1 MEKQGAVIEV
11 NDPARFEE
19 LPDGW
24 IMDHREKKKW
34 GPSSE
39 KVLNKE
45 ERQEFCL
52 KFGGEEPSAA
62 EAASIINFEGDP
74 CFFPIFADT
83 KTDDWYATKS
93 VPAWDRD
100 YFLHNR
106 IVSYGIGSVSYGVRD
121 CKYYVRPVLS
131 RMEEATIKLI

>member
-1 MEKQGAVIEV
+1 MEEKVVDLTEGG
-11 NDPARFEE
+11 RFEK

-24 IMDHREKKKW
+24 IRDYKEKKEH

-39 KVLNKE
+39 KILGPEARK
-45 ERQEFCL
+45 EFCATL
-52 KFGGEEPSAA
+52 GGDEPNAQ

-93 VPAWDRD
+93 VPAW
-100 YFLHNR
+100 YKSSVR
-106 IVSYGIGSVSYGVRD
+106 IVHYGSGDVDYGDKDNR
-121 CKYYVRPVLS
+121 YYVRPV
-131 RMEEATIKLI
+131 RPMPVN